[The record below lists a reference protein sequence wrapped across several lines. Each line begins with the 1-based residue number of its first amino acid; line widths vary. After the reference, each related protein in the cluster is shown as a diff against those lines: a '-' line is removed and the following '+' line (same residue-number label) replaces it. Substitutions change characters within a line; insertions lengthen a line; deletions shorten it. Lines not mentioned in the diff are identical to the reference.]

1 MMMLSEARA
10 KKAEADRIAFINDQK
25 ALAEKQSIAAWLK
38 ANPEVGTLTVDGE
51 TVYYRYPV
59 NGAYVEVEA
68 LS

>member
-10 KKAEADRIAFINDQK
+10 KKTEADRIAFINDQK
-25 ALAEKQSIAAWLK
+25 ALAEKKSIAAWLK
-38 ANPEVGTLTVDGE
+38 ANPEVGTLTRDGE
-51 TVYYRYPV
+51 TVYYRFPA